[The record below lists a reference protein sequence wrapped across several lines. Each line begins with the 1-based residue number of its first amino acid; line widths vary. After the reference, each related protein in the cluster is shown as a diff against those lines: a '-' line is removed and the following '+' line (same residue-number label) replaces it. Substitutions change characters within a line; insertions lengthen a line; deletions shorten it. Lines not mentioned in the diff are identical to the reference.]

1 MLCCGA
7 EQPRDIQALGRE
19 EAKGV
24 YFAVDFLTRNTKS
37 LLDSH
42 FADGQYVNAKD
53 KHVVVVGGGDTGN
66 DCVGT
71 VLRHGCKS
79 VVQLEMMPK
88 APDERSADNPWPE
101 YPKTCK
107 TDYGQQEAIAVF
119 GKDPR
124 RYCTTVNR
132 VITNEEGNVTAIEI
146 VRLAFDENRKYSPVP
161 GSEEVIDCDLL
172 IIAAGFTGCKTYIAD
187 AFQLE
192 LSPRN
197 TVKTEA
203 GKYASNVP
211 GVFAAGD
218 MHRGQSLVVWAIAE
232 GRECAKEVD
241 AYLEGYSNM

>member
-1 MLCCGA
+1 MIA
-7 EQPRDIQALGRE
+7 NE
-19 EAKGV
+19 
-24 YFAVDFLTRNTKS
+24 N
-37 LLDSH
+37 
-42 FADGQYVNAKD
+42 
-53 KHVVVVGGGDTGN
+53 GD
-66 DCVGT
+66 
-71 VLRHGCKS
+71 
-79 VVQLEMMPK
+79 
-88 APDERSADNPWPE
+88 
-101 YPKTCK
+101 
-107 TDYGQQEAIAVF
+107 
-119 GKDPR
+119 
-124 RYCTTVNR
+124 
-132 VITNEEGNVTAIEI
+132 VTAIEI
-146 VRLAFDENRKYSPVP
+146 VHMAFDENHKYSPVP

>member
-1 MLCCGA
+1 M
-7 EQPRDIQALGRE
+7 
-19 EAKGV
+19 
-24 YFAVDFLTRNTKS
+24 
-37 LLDSH
+37 
-42 FADGQYVNAKD
+42 
-53 KHVVVVGGGDTGN
+53 
-66 DCVGT
+66 
-71 VLRHGCKS
+71 
-79 VVQLEMMPK
+79 
-88 APDERSADNPWPE
+88 
-101 YPKTCK
+101 
-107 TDYGQQEAIAVF
+107 
-119 GKDPR
+119 
-124 RYCTTVNR
+124 
-132 VITNEEGNVTAIEI
+132 ITNEEGNVTAIEI